1 VSAVRIGIL
10 GSTGPAGIAL
20 ATRLASSG
28 MDVVVGS
35 RSKERAVQTR
45 DEIVRR
51 WPDHGLT
58 LDAAENTVA
67 ADAELVV
74 IATPWDAAPGM
85 AGSVAEHLAGKVVVS
100 MANAVARVA
109 DELEPLVLPRG
120 SVAAAVQAAAPQ
132 ALVSAAFQH
141 LPARDL
147 GDLSTDLDGDV
158 LVCSDHRTALEATSD
173 VVRRIP
179 GLRAL
184 DAGRL
189 SSAGPIESFTAVLLS
204 LNSRYRTRVAL
215 RLTGIR
221 E

>member
-1 VSAVRIGIL
+1 MSGVRIGIL

-20 ATRLASSG
+20 ATRLASVG
-28 MDVVVGS
+28 VDVVVGS

-45 DEIVRR
+45 DEILRR
-51 WPDHGLT
+51 WPDQALT
-58 LDAAENTVA
+58 LDAAENAAA

-74 IATPWDAAPGM
+74 IATPWDGAPGT
-85 AGSVAEHLAGKVVVS
+85 AGSLAAHLADKVVVS
-100 MANAVARVA
+100 MANAVARVV

-120 SVAAAVQAAAPQ
+120 SVAAAVQAAAPE
-132 ALVSAAFQH
+132 ALVSAAFHH

-147 GDLSTDLDGDV
+147 GDLSTDLDADV
-158 LVCSDHRTALEATSD
+158 LVCSDHRTALEATSE
-173 VVRRIP
+173 VVRLVP

-204 LNSRYRTRVAL
+204 INSRYRTRVAL
-215 RLTGIR
+215 HLTGIP